1 MAKGVEVVEAAEGAG
16 WTGVAAIY
24 IYCEMVRTPLG
35 IGYMALI
42 GGFGAKCLSEWVM
55 GDEVDTR

>member
-1 MAKGVEVVEAAEGAG
+1 MAKGVDFVEAAEGVG
-16 WTGVAAIY
+16 WTGVAA

-35 IGYMALI
+35 IGYMAL